1 MNNPLVLVIEDDEVV
16 RDLIKRLL
24 EMADY
29 RVIVAGNGREG
40 LKQYRLTAPALV
52 ITDLIM
58 PEREGIETI
67 MELRKHGSNV
77 RILAISGGGR
87 IGNSDILRVAR
98 SLGADDI
105 LAKPFQPVDL
115 IGKVQELLASPR
127 E

>member
-1 MNNPLVLVIEDDEVV
+1 MNSPLVLVIEDDEVV
-16 RDLIKRLL
+16 RDVIKRLL

-29 RVIVAGNGREG
+29 RVVVAGNGREG
-40 LKQYRLTAPALV
+40 LKQHRLTAPALV

-67 MELRKHGSNV
+67 MELRKHGSNA

-87 IGNSDILRVAR
+87 IGNSEILSVAR

-105 LAKPFQPVDL
+105 LAKPFQPADL
-115 IGKVQELLASPR
+115 IGKVRQLLAAPR